1 MAQSSLA
8 FTGRLLTVTMLAVAA
23 PALAES
29 PAPEIVSPLVATPI
43 APPNPVLGADA
54 RRHLVYEIV
63 LMDIGGSA
71 IALKKIEVLD
81 ANGNAV
87 LATLEGEA
95 LAKILRLTGAGKGA
109 ALPAGGSG
117 VLFMDVTLA
126 EDAMVPRALKHRF
139 QVAVSKPEG
148 KPSSGTDRDPTP
160 QPPQTQSFIG
170 APLDVGKPAVVIAP
184 PLKGPRWVVAG
195 GCCDTITYHRG
206 ATLPINGAI
215 RVAERYAIDFVQL
228 DDKNKIA
235 SGPIDKLSSYAVFGR
250 EIYSVAD
257 GTVVAMADDRPEQVP
272 GKLPEGITLQMALG
286 NYAVVDIGEG
296 RFAFYAHMQPGSLRV
311 KPGDKVT
318 TGQVLG
324 LLGNSGNTDATHLH
338 FHVMDRASPLLSDG
352 LPYAFTSFTGE
363 GRVTDEQ
370 PLFSGGVLRSI
381 PMRSADRTKI
391 SCRSI
396 FKSSASPTDGAG
408 RENGLTTASCRMAA
422 RSRAQSRPSH
432 NHRMAAWLTI
442 RLCSYLVCQPATNFL
457 QQRKL

>member
-1 MAQSSLA
+1 MRCARSRLALRDRFVAMLKRGCNRSRADMPGTSRAGRSAAIWGMREIIMAQSSLA
-8 FTGRLLTVTMLAVAA
+8 FTGWLLTGVAMLAAAA

-29 PAPEIVSPLVATPI
+29 PVPEIVSPLVATPI
-43 APPNPVLGADA
+43 APPHPVLGADA

-87 LATLEGEA
+87 LVTLEGEA

-139 QVAVSKPEG
+139 QVAVSKQ
-148 KPSSGTDRDPTP
+148 PSSGNDRDPTP

-195 GCCDTITYHRG
+195 GCCDTITFHRG

-215 RVAERYAIDFVQL
+215 RVAERYAIDLVQL

-235 SGPIDKLSSYAVFGR
+235 SGPIDKLSSYA
-250 EIYSVAD
+250 
-257 GTVVAMADDRPEQVP
+257 
-272 GKLPEGITLQMALG
+272 
-286 NYAVVDIGEG
+286 
-296 RFAFYAHMQPGSLRV
+296 
-311 KPGDKVT
+311 
-318 TGQVLG
+318 
-324 LLGNSGNTDATHLH
+324 
-338 FHVMDRASPLLSDG
+338 
-352 LPYAFTSFTGE
+352 
-363 GRVTDEQ
+363 
-370 PLFSGGVLRSI
+370 
-381 PMRSADRTKI
+381 
-391 SCRSI
+391 
-396 FKSSASPTDGAG
+396 
-408 RENGLTTASCRMAA
+408 
-422 RSRAQSRPSH
+422 
-432 NHRMAAWLTI
+432 
-442 RLCSYLVCQPATNFL
+442 FL
-457 QQRKL
+457 

>member
-1 MAQSSLA
+1 MMRGIIMAQSSLA
-8 FTGRLLTVTMLAVAA
+8 FTGRLLTGVAVLAVAA
-23 PALAES
+23 PALAEL

-43 APPNPVLGADA
+43 TSPNPMLGADA

-71 IALKKIEVLD
+71 IAVRKIEVLD
-81 ANGNAV
+81 ANGDA
-87 LATLEGEA
+87 LIATLQGEA
-95 LAKILRLTGAGKGA
+95 LAKILRFTGPGKGT
-109 ALPAGGSG
+109 ALSAGGSG

-148 KPSSGTDRDPTP
+148 KPSNSNDRDPA
-160 QPPQTQSFIG
+160 PPQTQSFIG
-170 APLDVGKPAVVIAP
+170 APLDVGKPAVVIVP
-184 PLKGPRWVVAG
+184 MLKGPRWVVAG

-228 DDKNKIA
+228 DNKNKIA
-235 SGPIDKLSSYAVFGR
+235 SGPTDKLSSYAFFGR

-272 GKLPEGITLQMALG
+272 GKLPEGISLEMALG
-286 NYAVVDIGEG
+286 NYVVVDIGEG

-318 TGQVLG
+318 AGQVLG
-324 LLGNSGNTDATHLH
+324 LLGNSGNTDAPHLH
-338 FHVMDRASPLLSDG
+338 FHVMDGASPLLSNG
-352 LPYAFTSFTGE
+352 LPYVFTSFTGE

-370 PLFSGGVLRSI
+370 PLFSGG
-381 PMRSADRTKI
+381 
-391 SCRSI
+391 
-396 FKSSASPTDGAG
+396 
-408 RENGLTTASCRMAA
+408 AA
-422 RSRAQSRPSH
+422 PIDPNALSGPHKNQLPL
-432 NHRMAAWLTI
+432 N
-442 RLCSYLVCQPATNFL
+442 L
-457 QQRKL
+457 QVIGFPN

>member
-8 FTGRLLTVTMLAVAA
+8 FTGRLLAAVVMLAAAA
-23 PALAES
+23 PAFAES
-29 PAPEIVSPLVATPI
+29 PAPEVVSPLLATPI
-43 APPNPVLGADA
+43 APPNPVLGADR

-63 LMDIGGSA
+63 LMDIGESA
-71 IALKKIEVLD
+71 IALEQIEVLG
-81 ANGNAV
+81 ANGDAI

-95 LAKILRLTGAGKGA
+95 LAKILRLTGSGNGT
-109 ALPAGGSG
+109 ALAAGGSG

-215 RVAERYAIDFVQL
+215 RVAERYAIDLVQL

-235 SGPIDKLSSYAVFGR
+235 SGPIDKLSSYAFFGR

-272 GKLPEGITLQMALG
+272 GKLPEGISLQMALG
-286 NYAVVDIGEG
+286 NYVVIDIGEG
-296 RFAFYAHMQPGSLRV
+296 RFAFYAHMQPGSL
-311 KPGDKVT
+311 
-318 TGQVLG
+318 LG
-324 LLGNSGNTDATHLH
+324 
-338 FHVMDRASPLLSDG
+338 
-352 LPYAFTSFTGE
+352 
-363 GRVTDEQ
+363 
-370 PLFSGGVLRSI
+370 
-381 PMRSADRTKI
+381 
-391 SCRSI
+391 
-396 FKSSASPTDGAG
+396 SSALCCP
-408 RENGLTTASCRMAA
+408 RES
-422 RSRAQSRPSH
+422 
-432 NHRMAAWLTI
+432 
-442 RLCSYLVCQPATNFL
+442 
-457 QQRKL
+457 